1 MWRETAWIPGTRW
14 TVIYISIHSLRVEGD
29 WTRSARLPTIS
40 NFNPLPPCGG
50 RPPHPHNAGGGR
62 HFNPLPPCGGRPVS
76 RYTPARARIYFNPL
90 PPCGGRRF
98 WFRFGVYSEQFQSTP
113 SVWRETAA
121 KRTAMPQYPISIHS
135 LRVEGDCDNIFFC
148 RRRKD
153 FNPLPPCGGR
163 LLPQYSALVVTRF
176 QSTPSVWRETMDGSG
191 VYQRLRFQSTPSVWR
206 ETVGNIGTCQ
216 AYAYFNPLPPCGGR
230 QKSLCNVSAGDA
242 ISIHSL
248 RVEGD
253 SSWYNIISTRHR
265 FQSTPSVWRETT
277 LYRIYSTQED
287 ISIHSLRVEGDT
299 LQRIADTLNAI
310 SIHSLRVEGDTINS
324 LCSISSAYFNPLPP
338 CGGRQINISEIRR

>member
-1 MWRETAWIPGTRW
+1 
-14 TVIYISIHSLRVEGD
+14 
-29 WTRSARLPTIS
+29 
-40 NFNPLPPCGG
+40 
-50 RPPHPHNAGGGR
+50 
-62 HFNPLPPCGGRPVS
+62 
-76 RYTPARARIYFNPL
+76 
-90 PPCGGRRF
+90 
-98 WFRFGVYSEQFQSTP
+98 
-113 SVWRETAA
+113 
-121 KRTAMPQYPISIHS
+121 MPQYPISIHS

-338 CGGRQINISEIRR
+338 CGGRQIIISEIRR